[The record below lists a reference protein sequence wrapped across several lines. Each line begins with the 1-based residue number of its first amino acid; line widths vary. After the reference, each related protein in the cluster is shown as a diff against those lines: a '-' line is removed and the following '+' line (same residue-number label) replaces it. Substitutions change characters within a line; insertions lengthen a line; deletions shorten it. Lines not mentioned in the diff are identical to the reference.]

1 MCKYLYRGKK
11 CMKKFCTSFREDT
24 KNITDFEKK
33 KMLPLTKKELKSH
46 QDVGKLEIIRSTA
59 YSICNLTFNVP
70 NESRAIYDY
79 YFIRKELAKK
89 FEREFQ
95 CLWNIQKSTNF
106 FRSNKKRSY
115 KN

>member
-1 MCKYLYRGKK
+1 MIIIL
-11 CMKKFCTSFREDT
+11 
-24 KNITDFEKK
+24 
-33 KMLPLTKKELKSH
+33 
-46 QDVGKLEIIRSTA
+46 LET
-59 YSICNLTFNVP
+59 
-70 NESRAIYDY
+70 IYDY

-95 CLWNIQKSTNF
+95 CLGNIQKSTNF